1 MQTVLISRSYP
12 LSATSSVRV
21 DLLQDTDTLR
31 RVWEVTVIV
40 RTSKGATLGSI
51 TRRKTRSEAMRTV
64 RRLLATA

>member
-1 MQTVLISRSYP
+1 MHMVLLSRSYP

-21 DLLQDTDTLR
+21 DLLQNTDTLR

-64 RRLLATA
+64 RRLLATS